1 VTAEIGG
8 TVSVIDVPRQQ
19 VVATVTLESGD
30 SKPKGVEVT
39 ADGKKVFVANGATHN
54 VAVIDAQTH
63 EVIATIPV
71 GRRPWGIALS
81 RDGKKAYVANGVS
94 NDVSVIDTETH
105 KVIASIPVGKMP
117 WGIAVSR

>member
-1 VTAEIGG
+1 M
-8 TVSVIDVPRQQ
+8 
-19 VVATVTLESGD
+19 
-30 SKPKGVEVT
+30 
-39 ADGKKVFVANGATHN
+39 ANGANHN

-71 GRRPWGIALS
+71 GRRPWGIALT

-94 NDVSVIDTETH
+94 NDVSVIDTEAH
-105 KVIASIPVGKMP
+105 KVIASIAVGKMP